1 MSGKVAAVGLIGVGI
16 GTAIGYF
23 LPPLIMPKPK
33 ITISPNPVIA
43 NQLVTFAFTGF
54 PPLTPIVT
62 FGEGTNG
69 VASSATIAGTTDAAG
84 NLTISAAAP
93 NLPSG
98 TIILY
103 VAMAANNPTSYA
115 AANYFVA

>member
-1 MSGKVAAVGLIGVGI
+1 MSGKAAAVGLIGVGI

-33 ITISPNPVIA
+33 ITISPSPVVSG
-43 NQLVTFAFTGF
+43 QLVTFAFTGF
-54 PPLTPIVT
+54 PPLTQIVT

-69 VASSATIAGTTDAAG
+69 IASSATVAGTTDAAG

-93 NLPSG
+93 TLPSG
-98 TIILY
+98 TVILY
-103 VAMAANNPTSYA
+103 VAMAANNPTVYA
-115 AANYFVA
+115 AGNYIAA